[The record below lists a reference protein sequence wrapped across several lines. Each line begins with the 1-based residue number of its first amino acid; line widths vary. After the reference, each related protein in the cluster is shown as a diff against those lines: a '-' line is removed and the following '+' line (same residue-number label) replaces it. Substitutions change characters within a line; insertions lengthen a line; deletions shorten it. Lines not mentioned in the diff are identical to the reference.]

1 MSDSGYKLYPP
12 IIGDTIPAFYEENG
26 SAIIA
31 VPFSLNRAVSI
42 SDIGGF
48 RIKIKNVQTNNLI
61 NSSLQVSSEN
71 NDIAA
76 IIGKGLV
83 KFTWPST
90 DTSFKKIS
98 LGQYYKIQ
106 IAFLNKSHDAIGY
119 FSNVAIAKFTSK
131 PNVYIL
137 NAESKTANA
146 TELFKSQYVGVY
158 EPTDD
163 KSERPYSYCFNL
175 YNWNRELVESSG
187 WQLHNTSV
195 NYLVQESLSLS
206 STIDTYEFQ
215 TALIP
220 NSNYFVQYT
229 VRTINNLEISS
240 PIYTCIDVPI
250 DDDSLSIA
258 LSGENNFD
266 NAYIGLKFIPTD
278 PAINSNTLLSYP
290 ISLMIE
296 RSDSLHN
303 YENWETIQRAYFASY
318 AEIFQWFLRD
328 FTVQQGYHYKYCYRL
343 YDANGIMAG
352 RRIAN
357 YDSPIMADFE
367 DMYLYADNVQL
378 RIRYNPKMTSFKIT
392 QLEQKIETIGSQYPY
407 IFRNGIVKY
416 REFPISGMLSYA
428 VDNEELFLDQEKELE
443 IYKVIEPERPG
454 TPANFSKES
463 FTYIRSL
470 DSYAKAQQ
478 QLLLNPNS
486 RKKYFKEILG
496 STTTY
501 REINLETI
509 TAAEWN
515 NSANYVIDS
524 HTLEYNRDTGVSNE
538 YRSAI
543 SLDSNNI
550 RAERIFKMKA
560 LEWLNDGKTKLFKSA
575 TEGNFL
581 VRLMNIN
588 MQPEDKLGR
597 MLHTVTMQASEVAEF
612 NLKNVILESVDSL
625 NDFSQESLHTRSIHV
640 VNNIIKNSSV
650 VPASLRASKS
660 VKINGQ
666 DRIVN
671 HLMIHPTDNSS
682 VVGFYLRLG
691 EDTIASRI
699 LITPHQTLNLS
710 QANML
715 LPDVYFNAY
724 DNIEIINDLISQ
736 YDVSG
741 SNTLFS
747 SSSTYNTS
755 VRYTDVTGA
764 VKNIKLREAVKMLLG
779 DLLIE
784 YSCYTSELLIG
795 SLGNIDNVHISNVV
809 ETLNGDITRKF
820 TVGDN
825 VPLDGTGTLEQV
837 IKFLIL
843 NINKKTIVD
852 LTYQNKKYYASDFSV
867 FSTSKWNPL
876 AIYRICKPENMQK
889 TNDTS
894 INANKHYFTRSTY
907 NDLSHFTLVASP
919 KANQLSSYYEVI
931 SGSEEYRSGKTTGL
945 ITVDTNV
952 QLTLDTGQ
960 IIRASEPPVILNVNN
975 LYSKIVLG
983 TGVYAELGYQQR
995 TVNYKRKS

>member
-26 SAIIA
+26 AAIIA
-31 VPFSLNRAVSI
+31 VPFSLNRAVSV

-61 NSSLQVSSEN
+61 NSSLEVSSEN

-76 IIGKGLV
+76 IVGNGLV
-83 KFTWPST
+83 KFSWPST

-98 LGQYYKIQ
+98 VGQYYKIQ
-106 IAFLNKSHDAIGY
+106 IAFLNKSHDTIGY

-137 NAESKTANA
+137 NAESKQANA
-146 TELFKSQYVGVY
+146 TELFKNQYVGVY

-175 YNWNRELVESSG
+175 YDWNRELVESSG
-187 WQLHNTSV
+187 WLLHNTSV

-206 STIDTYEFQ
+206 STLDTYEFSK
-215 TALIP
+215 ALIP
-220 NSNYFVQYT
+220 NANYFVQYT
-229 VRTINNLEISS
+229 VRTINNLEVSS
-240 PIYTCIDVPI
+240 PIYTCIDVPV
-250 DDDSLSIA
+250 DNDSLAIS
-258 LSGENNFD
+258 LYGENNFD
-266 NAYIGLKFIPTD
+266 NAYIGLRFLPTD
-278 PAINSNTLLSYP
+278 GSINTSTLLPYN

-296 RSDSLHN
+296 RSDSLHD

-318 AEIFQWFLRD
+318 AEVLAWQLKD

-343 YDANGIMAG
+343 YNSDGVMTG
-352 RRIAN
+352 RSIAN
-357 YDSPIMADFE
+357 DDMPIMADFE

-416 REFPISGMLSYA
+416 REFPIAGMLSYA
-428 VDNEELFLDQEKELE
+428 VDNEELFLNQEEELE
-443 IYKVIEPERPG
+443 IYKVVEPERPG

-470 DSYAKAQQ
+470 DSYATAQQ

-509 TAAEWN
+509 TEAEWN

-524 HTLEYNRDTGVSNE
+524 HTLEYNRDTGVSSE

-581 VRLMNIN
+581 VRLMNIS
-588 MQPEDKLGR
+588 MTPEDKLGR
-597 MLHTVTMQASEVAEF
+597 MLHTINMQASEVAEF
-612 NLKNVILESVDSL
+612 NFKNVVLESVTSL
-625 NDFSQESLHTRSIHV
+625 NDFSREKLYSRSINV
-640 VNNIIKNSSV
+640 AKNIFTGTGTVANTTSI
-650 VPASLRASKS
+650 SKS
-660 VKINGQ
+660 IKINGQ
-666 DRIVN
+666 DKIVN
-671 HLMIHPTDNSS
+671 SLKIEPADNTS

-691 EDTIASRI
+691 EDTVTSRTY
-699 LITPHQTLNLS
+699 ITPHQILNLS
-710 QANML
+710 QQNMV
-715 LPDVYFNAY
+715 LPDIYFNAY

-736 YDVSG
+736 NDVSG
-741 SNTLFS
+741 SNTLFTS
-747 SSSTYNTS
+747 SSKYNTS
-755 VRYTDVTGA
+755 VRYTDATGT
-764 VKNIKLREAVKMLLG
+764 VKSITLREAVKTLLG
-779 DLLIE
+779 DLIIQ
-784 YSCYTSELLIG
+784 YACYTSELLIG
-795 SLGNIDNVHISNVV
+795 SLGNISSVHISNVI
-809 ETLNGDITRKF
+809 ETLNGSVTRSF
-820 TVGDN
+820 VIGDS
-825 VPLDGTGTLEQV
+825 VPLEGTGTLEQV

-843 NINKKTIVD
+843 NIYKKEIID
-852 LTYQNKKYYASDFSV
+852 LTYQNDKYYASDFSV
-867 FSTSKWNPL
+867 FSTSKWNEL
-876 AIYRICKPENMQK
+876 AIYRISKPETMQK
-889 TNDTS
+889 TTDTS
-894 INANKHYFTRSTY
+894 VDANKHYFTRSVSG
-907 NDLSHFTLVASP
+907 DLVYFELVTNPA
-919 KANQLSSYYEVI
+919 KTQLSSYYEVN
-931 SGSEEYRSGKTTGL
+931 GSETYRNGKTTG
-945 ITVDTNV
+945 II
-952 QLTLDTGQ
+952 TLDTSVELTLETGQ
-960 IIRASEPPVILNVNN
+960 KIKASEPPIILNVNN

-983 TGVYAELGYQQR
+983 NGAYAELGYQQR
-995 TVNYKRKS
+995 TVNYKND